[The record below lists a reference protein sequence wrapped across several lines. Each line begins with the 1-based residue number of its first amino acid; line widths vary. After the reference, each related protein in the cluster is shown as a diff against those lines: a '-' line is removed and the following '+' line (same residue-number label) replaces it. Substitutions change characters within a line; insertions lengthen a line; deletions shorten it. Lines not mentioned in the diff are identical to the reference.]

1 MPKQEY
7 NNVVK
12 VQTKQQ
18 TAVEKKVSEDRKER
32 ELEERKNRFADSQEE
47 LKQKMLKSAKQYG
60 LEDYR
65 TQLMMEFYDVSVD
78 LKESIETSSL
88 HLDVLDQYMKI
99 NETLLDIA
107 VNIIED

>member
-1 MPKQEY
+1 MPKQKY
-7 NNVVK
+7 DNVVK

-78 LKESIETSSL
+78 LKESIE
-88 HLDVLDQYMKI
+88 VNEKMMEFIIRYM
-99 NETLLDIA
+99 
-107 VNIIED
+107 